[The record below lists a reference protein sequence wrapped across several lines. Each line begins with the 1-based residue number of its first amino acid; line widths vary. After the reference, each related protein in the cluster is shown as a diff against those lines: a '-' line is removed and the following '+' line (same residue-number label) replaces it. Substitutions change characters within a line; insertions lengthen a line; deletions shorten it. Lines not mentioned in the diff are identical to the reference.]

1 LGHFRLTGNV
11 NALGARTAGRGA
23 CMKTTITIEQNDIK
37 ISFAPETEL
46 ERLSIVELGDDI
58 SISRSHQSLV
68 LRPRKGQVRRI
79 SDTIE
84 REVKAE
90 A

>member
-1 LGHFRLTGNV
+1 
-11 NALGARTAGRGA
+11 
-23 CMKTTITIEQNDIK
+23 MKTTITIERNDIR

-68 LRPRKGQVRRI
+68 LKPRRNQVRKI
-79 SDTIE
+79 VDAHEAELS
-84 REVKAE
+84 AE